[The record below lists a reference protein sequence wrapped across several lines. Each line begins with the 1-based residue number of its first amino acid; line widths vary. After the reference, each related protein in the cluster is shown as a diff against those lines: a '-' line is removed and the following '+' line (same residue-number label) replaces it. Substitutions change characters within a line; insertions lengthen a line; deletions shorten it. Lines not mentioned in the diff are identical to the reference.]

1 MLKIK
6 VQAPDVYKIYVKHKG
21 LEKKMKGKMILKIV
35 SNKYKPRFCHSYVIF
50 RPNKLYTAEITEI
63 YRITICIDQKF
74 NLFMQIFFTFYCV
87 LTTVL
92 DTIDTAV
99 NKKEN

>member
-1 MLKIK
+1 
-6 VQAPDVYKIYVKHKG
+6 
-21 LEKKMKGKMILKIV
+21 MILKIV

-74 NLFMQIFFTFYCV
+74 NLFMQIFFYILLCADHCFRHYRYSSEQKGKLKFKVYIC
-87 LTTVL
+87 L
-92 DTIDTAV
+92 IS
-99 NKKEN
+99 